1 MKKKL
6 ILTASLLTLTT
17 ISLAQNTPS
26 IVEQFNKLIKE
37 STNYQTYKVVKKDNL
52 ELLQRNVSDSL
63 DVLQNEIDTNN
74 AEILKQKASVSS
86 LTQEL
91 EKVQNDLSIAQQREN
106 NLEVLGI
113 STNKTTY
120 QTLVWTIIAVLLSSL
135 FVLFYRFKKSHVD
148 TKEAIKKLHETENE
162 LEELRRLSLERE
174 QKIRRQL
181 QDEINKNKAEYAN

>member
-1 MKKKL
+1 MKRQL

-17 ISLAQNTPS
+17 TISIAQNQPS
-26 IVEQFNKLIKE
+26 IVEQFNKLIQE

-63 DVLQNEIDTNN
+63 DSFKNEIQTNN
-74 AEILKQKASVSS
+74 AEILKQKASVDS
-86 LTQEL
+86 LSQEL
-91 EKVQNDLSIAQQREN
+91 QQVQDELNIALQREN
-106 NLEVLGI
+106 NLEVLGV

-135 FVLFYRFKKSHVD
+135 VVLFFRFKKSHID

-162 LEELRRLSLERE
+162 LEDLRRLSLERE

-181 QDEINKNKAEYAN
+181 QDEINKNKVE